1 MNLDLNV
8 RPETIKLSEEHIG
21 SILFDIG
28 LSTIFLNS
36 SPQAWATKQKN
47 EQMNQHQTKELLPSE
62 GNHQQNKK
70 AIHWMG
76 KAICKRYI

>member
-1 MNLDLNV
+1 M
-8 RPETIKLSEEHIG
+8 
-21 SILFDIG
+21 LFDIG

-47 EQMNQHQTKELLPSE
+47 KQMNQHQTKELLPSE

-70 AIHWMG
+70 AIH
-76 KAICKRYI
+76 